1 MFEATRALHWDMG
14 HRVPE
19 HGGKCRT
26 PHGHR
31 YTAEVTVRGP
41 LGREGFVLDFGE
53 IKAKLGAWIDDHL
66 DHTMSY
72 QRGDTLMQAMSEIN
86 DAAGLKP
93 FYVMDAPPT
102 AEALA
107 ELIFGVAQGLLEAE
121 VVRVLV
127 HETPNCS
134 AAWAPSRLDHPS

>member
-1 MFEATRALHWDMG
+1 MPYEATRSLAWDMG

-31 YTAEVTVRGP
+31 YVAEVTVRGP

-53 IKAKLGAWIDDHL
+53 IKQKLGAWIDDHL
-66 DHTMSY
+66 DHTTAY
-72 QRGDTLMQAMSEIN
+72 QRGDELMEAMARLN
-86 DAAGLKP
+86 DEHGLKP
-93 FYVMDAPPT
+93 FFPMEAPPT

-107 ELIFGVAQGLLEAE
+107 KLLHRVASDMLDAE
-121 VVRVLV
+121 VVRVAV

-134 AAWAPSRLDHPS
+134 ASWSP

>member
-1 MFEATRALHWDMG
+1 MPHEATRRLEFDAG

-31 YTAEVTVRGP
+31 YAVDVTVRGP

-53 IKAKLGAWIDDHL
+53 IKAKLGAWIDEHL
-66 DHTMSY
+66 DHTTIY
-72 QRGDTLMQAMSEIN
+72 QRGDSLMEAMAAISQAAKLKPYYAM
-86 DAAGLKP
+86 DAA
-93 FYVMDAPPT
+93 PT

-107 ELIFGVAQGLLEAE
+107 ELIFSVAQGLLDAE
-121 VVRVLV
+121 VVRVVV

-134 AAWAPSRLDHPS
+134 AAWAP

>member
-1 MFEATRALHWDMG
+1 RRAGCGPRALPKPERRIRPMAHDVTRRLEWDMG

-31 YTAEVTVRGP
+31 YAAEVTIHGP

-53 IKAKLGAWIDDHL
+53 IKAKLGAWIDENL
-66 DHTMSY
+66 DHTTAY
-72 QRGDTLMQAMSEIN
+72 QRGDELMEAMARLN

-93 FYVMDAPPT
+93 FYAMDTAPT

-107 ELIFGVAQGLLEAE
+107 ELLFGVAQELVDAE
-121 VVRVLV
+121 
-127 HETPNCS
+127 
-134 AAWAPSRLDHPS
+134 

>member
-1 MFEATRALHWDMG
+1 MPHEATRRLEFDAG

-31 YTAEVTVRGP
+31 YVVKVTVRGP

-53 IKAKLGAWIDDHL
+53 IKAKLGAWIDENL
-66 DHTMSY
+66 DHTTIY
-72 QRGDTLMQAMSEIN
+72 QRGDPLMEAMAKIN
-86 DAAGLKP
+86 RAAGLKP
-93 FYVMDAPPT
+93 FYVMESAPT

-107 ELIFGVAQGLLEAE
+107 EHLFDVAQALLEAE
-121 VVRVLV
+121 VVRVV
-127 HETPNCS
+127 VRETPNCS
-134 AAWAPSRLDHPS
+134 TAWQP

>member
-1 MFEATRALHWDMG
+1 MHEVTRRLEWDMG

-31 YTAEVTVRGP
+31 YVAEVTIRGL

-53 IKAKLGAWIDDHL
+53 IKAKLGAWIDEHL
-66 DHTMSY
+66 DHTTAY
-72 QRGDTLMQAMSEIN
+72 QRGDSLMEAMADLN
-86 DAAGLKP
+86 AAAGLKP
-93 FYVMDAPPT
+93 FYAFERAPT
-102 AEALA
+102 AEVIA
-107 ELIFGVAQGLLEAE
+107 EHLCEVAAELLEAQ
-121 VVRVLV
+121 VVRVVV

-134 AAWAPSRLDHPS
+134 ATWTP